1 MNELVQTL
9 KQFTPEAWAAW
20 TVAVIIGGYVINQMR
35 LDRKLSADD
44 RLARRDGYA
53 TQVSKLTEQVKM
65 LMEEN
70 RALLADQAALRREYD
85 DHRKICQME
94 TDQLRRMVVDLE
106 TEVAA
111 LKRNRAVD
119 EIHNIKLPGGPMQ

>member
-9 KQFTPEAWAAW
+9 KSLTPEAWAAW

-53 TQVSKLTEQVKM
+53 TQVSKLTDQVKM

-106 TEVAA
+106 SEVAA

-119 EIHNIKLPGGPMQ
+119 EIHNIKFPGGPAQ